1 MAELKKNTPDFES
14 LPSGKGLSFGII
26 VAEWHEDVTSLLLD
40 ACNSTLK
47 LHDVVE
53 EDIHIV
59 RVPGSYE
66 LPLGARLLNNV
77 KKLDAIICLG
87 CLIKGETKHDEYIAN
102 AVSSGI
108 MQLSLMIS
116 VPVIFGV
123 LTTQNKEQALERAG
137 GKHGNK
143 GMEAAASALKM
154 VAMKKALYPKQ
165 KIGFGQ

>member
-1 MAELKKNTPDFES
+1 MAEMNKNAPDFES
-14 LPSGKGLSFGII
+14 LPSGKGLSFGVV
-26 VAEWHEDVTSLLLD
+26 VAEWHEDVTSLMLD
-40 ACNSTLK
+40 ACKSTLQQQE
-47 LHDVVE
+47 VAEV
-53 EDIHIV
+53 DIHIV

-87 CLIKGETKHDEYIAN
+87 CLVKGETRHNEYIAN

-143 GMEAAASALKM
+143 GKEAAASALKM
-154 VAMKKALYPKQ
+154 VAMKKTLYPEH